1 MGHDCRNSVIGKYK
15 KKRSPRRDGHLGP
28 LRRGDPT
35 FWPIGRSLASGSSGE
50 ACPGR
55 GLAGQAKRSAPS
67 SGGAGLPA
75 RQICDVCR
83 TSVSR
88 QCDRVAKVMDSK
100 SIGLCPQ
107 GFKSPR
113 CRRSSPCLRRALLV
127 RRHRRRAARDLSRPL
142 HKQARYGAGARRSK
156 RKADQV
162 AVGL

>member
-1 MGHDCRNSVIGKYK
+1 M
-15 KKRSPRRDGHLGP
+15 
-28 LRRGDPT
+28 LRR
-35 FWPIGRSLASGSSGE
+35 SCHSE

-55 GLAGQAKRSAPS
+55 GLAGQSKRSAPS

-75 RQICDVCR
+75 RQIYDACR

-88 QCDRVAKVMDSK
+88 QCDRVAKVMDLK

-127 RRHRRRAARDLSRPL
+127 RRHRGRAARDLSRPW
-142 HKQARYGAGARRSK
+142 HKQARHRAGANLVWCHKCHKGHKFRRHHK
-156 RKADQV
+156 CRF
-162 AVGL
+162 